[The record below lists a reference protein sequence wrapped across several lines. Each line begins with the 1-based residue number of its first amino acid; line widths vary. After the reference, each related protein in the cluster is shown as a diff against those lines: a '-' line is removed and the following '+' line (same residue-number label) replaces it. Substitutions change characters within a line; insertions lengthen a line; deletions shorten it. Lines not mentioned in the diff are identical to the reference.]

1 MPSLTKKYMF
11 AVRAVG
17 AAGAFGLGSWVLN
30 HYPTLKE
37 MWSDAMSLKPNTIKT
52 RLPVAGK
59 KLEQY
64 TARDEFDDTIKLTLA
79 KAPLDY
85 YSILYGP
92 KGAGKSELMNHV
104 ASDPTHK
111 AVVFLNVFT
120 TDTKSQI
127 LDKVMD
133 GLLNKKIVG
142 TTGYQECIEALRLN
156 ATRVIQLSQD
166 DAEKLAEYT
175 PIVIFDVEIGVGDDQ
190 QQGVAAV
197 RSTAKAL
204 APYVHCFVVLSEA
217 NAVLEFGK
225 DRDREEY
232 MLVGDFTEEQA
243 VDFLKKL
250 GSELDLSLDD
260 RHRANGKQLRQVFDK
275 VGSRPAA
282 LLAMHRSFETPEEY
296 VEGQLADAELDLV
309 VFPHK
314 AILKALKEHPEGVE
328 PEFFKNH
335 KDERVDLSDPRAVAV
350 AMKRSNAILYD
361 MEEGRYKLMSKAHA
375 TALRGYEPILR
386 SKGDS

>member
-1 MPSLTKKYMF
+1 MT
-11 AVRAVG
+11 
-17 AAGAFGLGSWVLN
+17 N
-30 HYPTLKE
+30 
-37 MWSDAMSLKPNTIKT
+37 N
-52 RLPVAGK
+52 
-59 KLEQY
+59 
-64 TARDEFDDTIKLTLA
+64 
-79 KAPLDY
+79 KA
-85 YSILYGP
+85 S
-92 KGAGKSELMNHV
+92 
-104 ASDPTHK
+104 
-111 AVVFLNVFT
+111 
-120 TDTKSQI
+120 
-127 LDKVMD
+127 
-133 GLLNKKIVG
+133 
-142 TTGYQECIEALRLN
+142 
-156 ATRVIQLSQD
+156 
-166 DAEKLAEYT
+166 
-175 PIVIFDVEIGVGDDQ
+175 
-190 QQGVAAV
+190 V
-197 RSTAKAL
+197 RSSAKAL

-225 DRDREEY
+225 DRDRERY

-250 GSELDLSLDD
+250 GSKLDLSLDD

-314 AILKALKEHPEGVE
+314 AILKALKEHPEGVG
-328 PEFFKNH
+328 PEFFNKH
-335 KDERVDLSDPRAVAV
+335 EDKGVDLSDPRAVAV

-361 MEEGRYKLMSKAHA
+361 MEERRYKLMSKAHA